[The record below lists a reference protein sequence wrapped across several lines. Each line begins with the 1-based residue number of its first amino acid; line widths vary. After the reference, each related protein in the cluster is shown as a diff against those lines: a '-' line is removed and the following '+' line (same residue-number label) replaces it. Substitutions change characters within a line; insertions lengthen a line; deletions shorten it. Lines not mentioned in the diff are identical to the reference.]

1 MRLLAPGT
9 IGTTSIRTEALFAI
23 LLAFEFMNF
32 KELKELIDLF
42 TERESI
48 EELEIE
54 RSGVRLKVRRQLR
67 QVAHDGLSAAP
78 AVSTK
83 PVPAYIPEP
92 TPPPPPAA
100 ETDDLFY
107 IKAPIVGTFYKAPN
121 PASAPFVN
129 VGDFV
134 EKGTVLCIVEAMK
147 LMNEIESE
155 ISGQVTAVFAE
166 NGQPVE
172 FGQKLFAIRRS

>member
-1 MRLLAPGT
+1 MTL
-9 IGTTSIRTEALFAI
+9 
-23 LLAFEFMNF
+23 

-42 TERESI
+42 TSRESI

-54 RSGVRLKVRRQLR
+54 KAGVRLKVKRQSRLA
-67 QVAHDGLSAAP
+67 VHEAP
-78 AVSTK
+78 AVVAVQAR
-83 PVPAYIPEP
+83 PVAVPEQETPA
-92 TPPPPPAA
+92 PPPPPQ
-100 ETDDLFY
+100 DDLFHV
-107 IKAPIVGTFYKAPN
+107 KAPIVGTFYKAPN
-121 PASAPFVN
+121 PSSPPFVS

-155 ISGQVTAVFAE
+155 VAGQVTAAFVE

-172 FGQKLFAIRRS
+172 FGQKLFAIKRS

>member
-1 MRLLAPGT
+1 MTL
-9 IGTTSIRTEALFAI
+9 
-23 LLAFEFMNF
+23 

-42 TERESI
+42 TARESI

-54 RSGVRLKVRRQLR
+54 RSGVRLKVKRSRAVGEV
-67 QVAHDGLSAAP
+67 VAPSPAPARPAVAAVYEVPPASAAP
-78 AVSTK
+78 APS
-83 PVPAYIPEP
+83 E
-92 TPPPPPAA
+92 
-100 ETDDLFY
+100 DLFHV
-107 IKAPIVGTFYKAPN
+107 KAPIVGTFYKAPN
-121 PASAPFVN
+121 PSSPPFVN

-155 ISGQVTAVFAE
+155 VAGQVTAVFVE

-172 FGQKLFAIRRS
+172 FGERLFAIKRS

>member
-1 MRLLAPGT
+1 MTL
-9 IGTTSIRTEALFAI
+9 
-23 LLAFEFMNF
+23 

-42 TERESI
+42 TSRESI

-54 RSGVRLKVRRQLR
+54 KAGVRLKVRRQSRLAVHETPAATPV
-67 QVAHDGLSAAP
+67 QAKPVAAP
-78 AVSTK
+78 LSEAPS
-83 PVPAYIPEP
+83 PAPAP
-92 TPPPPPAA
+92 TQN
-100 ETDDLFY
+100 DNLFHV
-107 IKAPIVGTFYKAPN
+107 KAPIVGTFYKAPN
-121 PASAPFVN
+121 PSSPPFVN

-155 ISGQVTAVFAE
+155 VAGQVTAAFVE

-172 FGQKLFAIRRS
+172 FGQKLFAIKRS

>member
-1 MRLLAPGT
+1 MTL
-9 IGTTSIRTEALFAI
+9 
-23 LLAFEFMNF
+23 

-42 TERESI
+42 TSRESI

-54 RSGVRLKVRRQLR
+54 KAGVRLKVRRQPRLA
-67 QVAHDGLSAAP
+67 VHEAP
-78 AVSTK
+78 AVA
-83 PVPAYIPEP
+83 PVQVRPVASPVQEAPAPAPAP
-92 TPPPPPAA
+92 TQN
-100 ETDDLFY
+100 DDLY
-107 IKAPIVGTFYKAPN
+107 QVKAPIVGTFYKAPN
-121 PASAPFVN
+121 PSSPPFVN

-155 ISGQVTAVFAE
+155 VAGQITAAFVE

-172 FGQKLFAIRRS
+172 FGQKLYAIKRS

>member
-1 MRLLAPGT
+1 MTL
-9 IGTTSIRTEALFAI
+9 
-23 LLAFEFMNF
+23 

-42 TERESI
+42 TSRESI

-54 RSGVRLKVRRQLR
+54 KAGVRLKVRRQSR
-67 QVAHDGLSAAP
+67 QTVHEVPAAPVHARPVPVPAPEAPAPMPAP
-78 AVSTK
+78 AVQN
-83 PVPAYIPEP
+83 
-92 TPPPPPAA
+92 
-100 ETDDLFY
+100 DDLFHV
-107 IKAPIVGTFYKAPN
+107 KAPIVGTFYKAPN
-121 PASAPFVN
+121 PGSPPFVN

-155 ISGQVTAVFAE
+155 VAGQVSAAFVE

-172 FGQKLFAIRRS
+172 FGQKLFAIKRS

>member
-1 MRLLAPGT
+1 MTL
-9 IGTTSIRTEALFAI
+9 
-23 LLAFEFMNF
+23 

-42 TERESI
+42 TAREAI

-54 RSGVRLKVRRQLR
+54 RAGVRLKVRRSR
-67 QVAHDGLSAAP
+67 MGGEAPPAAP
-78 AVSTK
+78 APARPASVAVHE
-83 PVPAYIPEP
+83 VPS
-92 TPPPPPAA
+92 PAPA
-100 ETDDLFY
+100 LPSEDLY
-107 IKAPIVGTFYKAPN
+107 YVKAPIVGTFYKAPN
-121 PASAPFVN
+121 PSSPPFVN

-155 ISGQVTAVFAE
+155 VAGQITAVFVE

-172 FGQKLFAIRRS
+172 FGEKLFAIKRS

>member
-1 MRLLAPGT
+1 MTL
-9 IGTTSIRTEALFAI
+9 
-23 LLAFEFMNF
+23 

-42 TERESI
+42 TARESI

-54 RSGVRLKVRRQLR
+54 RAGVRLKVKRSRMGAGDVL
-67 QVAHDGLSAAP
+67 P
-78 AVSTK
+78 A
-83 PVPAYIPEP
+83 
-92 TPPPPPAA
+92 PPPSRPASVA
-100 ETDDLFY
+100 VHEVTAPSQNEDLFY
-107 IKAPIVGTFYKAPN
+107 VKAPIVGTFYKAPN
-121 PASAPFVN
+121 PSSPPFIN

-155 ISGQVTAVFAE
+155 VAGQVTAVFVE

-172 FGQKLFAIRRS
+172 FGERLFAIKRS

>member
-1 MRLLAPGT
+1 MTL
-9 IGTTSIRTEALFAI
+9 
-23 LLAFEFMNF
+23 

-42 TERESI
+42 TARESI

-54 RSGVRLKVRRQLR
+54 KSGVRLKVRRQSR
-67 QVAHDGLSAAP
+67 QVAHEVSSSPVLTRPAP
-78 AVSTK
+78 N
-83 PVPAYIPEP
+83 PAPEA
-92 TPPPPPAA
+92 PPAA
-100 ETDDLFY
+100 TVVIPSEDLFLV
-107 IKAPIVGTFYKAPN
+107 KAPIVGTFYKAAN
-121 PASAPFVN
+121 PSSPPFVN

-155 ISGQVTAVFAE
+155 VAGQVTAAFVE

-172 FGQKLFAIRRS
+172 FGEKLFAIKRS

>member
-1 MRLLAPGT
+1 MTL
-9 IGTTSIRTEALFAI
+9 
-23 LLAFEFMNF
+23 

-42 TERESI
+42 TSRESI

-54 RSGVRLKVRRQLR
+54 KSGVRLKVRRQSR
-67 QVAHDGLSAAP
+67 QAVHEVSSSPVLAKPAP
-78 AVSTK
+78 N
-83 PVPAYIPEP
+83 PAPEA
-92 TPPPPPAA
+92 PPACDWVIPS
-100 ETDDLFY
+100 EDLFLV
-107 IKAPIVGTFYKAPN
+107 KAPIVGTFYKAPN
-121 PASAPFVN
+121 PSSPPFVN

-155 ISGQVTAVFAE
+155 VAGQVTAAFVE

-172 FGQKLFAIRRS
+172 FGEKLFAIKRS

>member
-1 MRLLAPGT
+1 MTL
-9 IGTTSIRTEALFAI
+9 
-23 LLAFEFMNF
+23 

-42 TERESI
+42 TSRESI

-54 RSGVRLKVRRQLR
+54 RNGVRLKVRRQSR
-67 QVAHDGLSAAP
+67 QIAHEVHPAP
-78 AVSTK
+78 AVSARPVPTLAPEQ
-83 PVPAYIPEP
+83 PVPAPVAVQSE
-92 TPPPPPAA
+92 
-100 ETDDLFY
+100 DLFY
-107 IKAPIVGTFYKAPN
+107 IKAPIVGTFYKAAN
-121 PASAPFVN
+121 PSSPPFVN

-155 ISGQVTAVFAE
+155 IAGQVTAVFVE